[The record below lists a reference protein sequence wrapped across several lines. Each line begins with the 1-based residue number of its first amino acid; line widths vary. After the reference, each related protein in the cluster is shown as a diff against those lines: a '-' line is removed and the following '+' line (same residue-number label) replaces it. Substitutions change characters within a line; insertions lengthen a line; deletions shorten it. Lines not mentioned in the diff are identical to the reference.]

1 MYAFLIDETGK
12 VIDYQPTTYNL
23 IKAEVERPALP
34 ENPKPGTNY
43 VEYWDTE
50 TQQIVLREEA
60 RSLTLEEKL
69 DSVDKK
75 ADAAMEAI
83 AEVYEGK

>member
-1 MYAFLIDETGK
+1 MYAFLIDGNK
-12 VIDYQPTTYNL
+12 RVISYQP
-23 IKAEVERPALP
+23 R
-34 ENPKPGTNY
+34 
-43 VEYWDTE
+43 
-50 TQQIVLREEA
+50 QIELREEA
-60 RSLTLEEKL
+60 RPLTLEEKL

>member
-1 MYAFLIDETGK
+1 MYAFLIDNNKQIIG
-12 VIDYQPTTYNL
+12 YQPTTVEL

-43 VEYWDTE
+43 VEYWDAE
-50 TQQIVLREEA
+50 AQQIVLKEES
-60 RSLTLEEKL
+60 RPLTLEEKL
-69 DSVDKK
+69 DSIDKK
-75 ADAAMEAI
+75 ADAAIEAL

>member
-1 MYAFLIDETGK
+1 MYAFLIDETGQ

-50 TQQIVLREEA
+50 TQQIVLREES
-60 RSLTLEEKL
+60 RPLTLEEKL
-69 DSVDKK
+69 DSVDNK

>member
-1 MYAFLIDETGK
+1 MYAFLIDETNR
-12 VIDYQPTTYNL
+12 VIDYQPTTHNL

-43 VEYWDTE
+43 VEYWDAK
-50 TQQIVLREEA
+50 TQQIVLREES
-60 RSLTLEEKL
+60 RPLTMEEKL
-69 DSVDKK
+69 DSIDKK
-75 ADAAMEAI
+75 ADAAMEAL

>member
-1 MYAFLIDETGK
+1 MYAFLIDENKRIVG
-12 VIDYQPTTYNL
+12 YQPTTYSL
-23 IKAEVERPALP
+23 IKAEAPRPALP

-50 TQQIVLREEA
+50 TQQIVLREES
-60 RSLTLEEKL
+60 RPLTMEEKL
-69 DSVDKK
+69 DSIDKK